1 MPNTRAVV
9 ILKETSPS
17 GTHIL
22 ILRSSTR
29 LLTGSPFHQAMI
41 PLSKVKLKYIVTLT
55 HLYMSSKN
63 ATKNVVPKS
72 LHAKR
77 SSNKS

>member
-41 PLSKVKLKYIVTLT
+41 PLSKVKLVALT

-63 ATKNVVPKS
+63 ATKNVVPRS

>member
-41 PLSKVKLKYIVTLT
+41 PLSKVKLVALT
-55 HLYMSSKN
+55 HLYMSSKT
-63 ATKNVVPKS
+63 ATKNVVPRS